1 MLNGLVTVHPLVLAK
16 ANSTVN
22 RVTELD
28 DDWMLGC
35 PLFFMFDIFLRIP
48 S

>member
-28 DDWMLGC
+28 DDWMCTLLSEDSLGD
-35 PLFFMFDIFLRIP
+35 LD
-48 S
+48 